1 MISLGIVD
9 DDPMVRTGLKL
20 ILGGD
25 ADLSVAWEAGDGA
38 VALERLAETPVDL
51 LLLDIRMPVLDGL
64 ATLAALQELPQRPR
78 VIVLTTFNTDD
89 YVVRALKAGANGFLL
104 KDADPARLIEA
115 IRRVAA
121 GEPSLSPEVTAT
133 LIAAATAAPQADSAA
148 QQALAGLT
156 EREREVLA
164 EVARGANNQEISER
178 LYMAEGTVK
187 THIGRLLSKLG
198 ARDRVG
204 LVLIALQE
212 GLGD

>member
-25 ADLSVAWEAGDGA
+25 ADLSVGWEAGDGA

-156 EREREVLA
+156 EREREVA
-164 EVARGANNQEISER
+164 E
-178 LYMAEGTVK
+178 LMAEGLTNAQIGNRLHLSLASVK
-187 THIGRLLSKLG
+187 AHLTSVFNKLG
-198 ARDRVG
+198 VDNRVSAAMLVRDARR
-204 LVLIALQE
+204 
-212 GLGD
+212 